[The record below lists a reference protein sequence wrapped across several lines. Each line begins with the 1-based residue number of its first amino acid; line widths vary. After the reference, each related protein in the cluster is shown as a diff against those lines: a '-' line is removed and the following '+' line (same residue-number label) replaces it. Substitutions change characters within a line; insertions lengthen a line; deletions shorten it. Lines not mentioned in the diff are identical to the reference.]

1 MNVDQIDYY
10 GGKMIQNYAQLY
22 KDLDLDN
29 RIKDIDSQLTEIQTD
44 KNDSDIKPLDQQKT
58 QMVSENG
65 YEGDDYDFYAD
76 QPSHHASDD
85 DYMDM
90 VEQRS

>member
-22 KDLDLDN
+22 KDLDLDK

-58 QMVSENG
+58 
-65 YEGDDYDFYAD
+65 
-76 QPSHHASDD
+76 
-85 DYMDM
+85 
-90 VEQRS
+90 